1 MDGTYGIEIEFL
13 LSPILNA
20 PAEISLLDMIICCEV
35 ELRGVITT
43 ITVKLS
49 LPTISVPFGDS
60 NSIAEKPE
68 KNDDNKKLLPPLTPM
83 PPLENVGGYCV
94 IKERMTQAFRYFKEL
109 TELNVLAQVWAP
121 VPNEESSGIGVG
133 SSLGAGVRGFDDGG
147 CLTGD
152 GKCERKA

>member
-1 MDGTYGIEIEFL
+1 MFSGRSFV
-13 LSPILNA
+13 
-20 PAEISLLDMIICCEV
+20 C
-35 ELRGVITT
+35 
-43 ITVKLS
+43 
-49 LPTISVPFGDS
+49 DS

-121 VPNEESSGIGVG
+121 VPNGNQYVLTTSGQPFVLDLYLFLKALLSG
-133 SSLGAGVRGFDDGG
+133 SQKSPLVSVWVLLSGLAFVV
-147 CLTGD
+147 LMMVVV
-152 GKCERKA
+152 